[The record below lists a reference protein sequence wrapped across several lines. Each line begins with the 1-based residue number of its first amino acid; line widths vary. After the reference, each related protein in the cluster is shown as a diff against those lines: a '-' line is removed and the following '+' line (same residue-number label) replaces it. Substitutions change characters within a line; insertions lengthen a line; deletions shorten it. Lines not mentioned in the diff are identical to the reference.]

1 MEALD
6 RAGLLYTVD
15 EVERPGRHGDR
26 AGRHRQRR
34 RGAGRLRPRPRPGH
48 RLVTPEPLRFLY
60 LGRAHVGRR
69 WYVTSIDGDVE
80 PATFGDALAALEQ
93 LVIGVRETWGE
104 APLLVGEGQGGA
116 LALVLER
123 LLPGDVASVRVRD
136 AVLPQVPG
144 LELPDAP

>member
-15 EVERPGRHGDR
+15 EVERP
-26 AGRHRQRR
+26 AGTAIVL
-34 RGAGRLRPRPRPGH
+34 AGTGSDDAALAAFARDQAPGH

-93 LVIGVRETWGE
+93 LVLGVRETWGD

-123 LLPGDVASVRVRD
+123 LLPGDVAGVRVRD
-136 AVLPQVPG
+136 AELPQVPG
-144 LELPDAP
+144 LELPDA